1 MSSDPTMSGSLRGSG
16 RDASGPLIA
25 TWQMMEW
32 IRDQGRP
39 VSRDEVIEA
48 CAGFVDP
55 GYARRWYARD
65 LNRMRGSRIANARA
79 QTLDAPERSQSGRTR
94 PPAHASNVDSRT
106 AQEQV
111 LKHLLKASVR
121 TKRPRL
127 TRDGDM
133 YTFVRMPKRTPGG
146 MPVEQVTYNPH
157 VQRRHVYEMELVQQL
172 RKAQK
177 RGVFT
182 DRGKALTIP
191 EREAL
196 MRWLSV
202 FDVLQGDSITVNGA
216 ELDAITVLRAMRDRS
231 DSTRAKQTTAEKR
244 ALEQLWRS
252 LDNTAPKGTR

>member
-55 GYARRWYARD
+55 GYARRWYARK
-65 LNRMRGSRIANARA
+65 LNGVRARLADEGPGSSTAGPR
-79 QTLDAPERSQSGRTR
+79 PPVGRRR
-94 PPAHASNVDSRT
+94 PPAHASNVNTRT
-106 AQEQV
+106 AQEQA
-111 LKHLLKASVR
+111 LKRILSKAAGSLLI
-121 TKRPRL
+121 
-127 TRDGDM
+127 RDGDM
-133 YTFVRMPKRTPGG
+133 YTFVRMPTRTPGG